1 MRRGPLPLR
10 PSKGNAGE
18 QSLKA
23 RSIPGCQS
31 VAILLA
37 FGCCFVAR
45 GERAPSTAALNRTEP
60 VRQAFAAF
68 YNMNYPVALERFGA
82 IRAEHPGDPLATD
95 YVLDATLFQE
105 LNRLDL
111 LDTTFYATDGF
122 LTGRHTVAQ
131 DASAQTRIEDLANT
145 ATAQA
150 TTILAQH
157 PNDVDALYA
166 RAWAKSLLATY
177 EGLAERAF
185 PTALHLATGAKADD
199 ETVLRLDPNYVDAD
213 LVVGTYQYVV
223 GALPFTFRLLIG
235 IVGISGSRTKGMALL
250 ENAAEHGVLTSV
262 DARTCM
268 MLFLRRE
275 AKYGQAI
282 TIAQGLASE
291 YPHDFLFQLEVANL
305 EKDSGNGTAAIA
317 QYERVLAQARHPGFF
332 HSAHLELADYGLGAT
347 LRGRSDYA
355 EAASS
360 FRNGASQPTTSPELK
375 QRCFLAAGKMFD
387 LLHDRTRA
395 LANYHAA
402 MQAGNDS
409 DGGAVASKLVDKPY
423 TGK

>member
-1 MRRGPLPLR
+1 
-10 PSKGNAGE
+10 
-18 QSLKA
+18 
-23 RSIPGCQS
+23 
-31 VAILLA
+31 
-37 FGCCFVAR
+37 VAR
-45 GERAPSTAALNRTEP
+45 GEQAPSTAALNRTEP
-60 VRQAFAAF
+60 VREGFAAF
-68 YNMNYPVALERFGA
+68 YNMNYSLALERFAA
-82 IRAEHPGDPLATD
+82 IQNRHPGDPLATD

-122 LTGRHTVAQ
+122 LTGKHTVAEN
-131 DASAQTRIEDLANT
+131 ASVRTRIEDLANT
-145 ATAQA
+145 AIAQA

-177 EGLAERAF
+177 DGLAERAF
-185 PTALHLATGAKADD
+185 SAALRLANGAKADD

-223 GALPFTFRLLIG
+223 GALPFTFRLLVG
-235 IVGISGSRTKGMALL
+235 FVGISGSRTKGMAML
-250 ENAAEHGVLTSV
+250 ENAAEQGVLTSV

-305 EKDSGNGTAAIA
+305 EKDSGDGTAAVA
-317 QYERVLAQARHPGFF
+317 QYERVLAQAHHPGYF
-332 HSAHLELADYGLGAT
+332 HNAHLELADYGLGAT

-355 EAASS
+355 EAAAS
-360 FRNGASQPTTSPELK
+360 FHNAAYQPTSSPELK
-375 QRCFLAAGKMFD
+375 QRCFLAEGQMFD

-395 LANYHAA
+395 LASYRAA
-402 MQAGNDS
+402 MQVGNDS
-409 DGGAVASKLVDKPY
+409 DGGALASKLIDKPY